1 MENQIVNSIGN
12 TIIDD
17 NSDLLVDIGE
27 LGIDFVFDDSPLKEI
42 PVVKTIYS
50 IAKTGIAIRDRHL
63 LNKTLIFIN
72 KLNSNNLSS
81 EEYNEYKS
89 KLKEKDKNIY
99 KELEHIVIILDK
111 LVEKEKAVILA
122 NLYTAYIN
130 KKINFSEFKN
140 FTLILDNFLLFDEY
154 NLGMLFKH
162 DCQLKDMQDS
172 YGTASRLISLGLAY
186 NMSGFVRNPIS
197 NNISFNPPK
206 NDVAI
211 TDFGRKFYQY
221 GILNDE
227 LE

>member
-12 TIIDD
+12 TIIDN

-122 NLYTAYIN
+122 NLYTAYL
-130 KKINFSEFKN
+130 
-140 FTLILDNFLLFDEY
+140 LIDNRAWIAFLNCTRQTIRNY
-154 NLGMLFKH
+154 
-162 DCQLKDMQDS
+162 LK
-172 YGTASRLISLGLAY
+172 L
-186 NMSGFVRNPIS
+186 
-197 NNISFNPPK
+197 K
-206 NDVAI
+206 
-211 TDFGRKFYQY
+211 
-221 GILNDE
+221 
-227 LE
+227 